1 MLAPSA
7 SPGGAG
13 RAFGAELAIQ
23 ARASICPSSRCHAA
37 LTRWHLSPGGTLC
50 ASGSSAVEYPPDVGG
65 VGDQAAR
72 LAAALASRGH
82 DVQVVTSARNR
93 APSPRSRPPPARG
106 GAAATRPAG
115 PAVLPAV
122 LPAVRRWDW
131 RLFALL
137 PRLAR
142 EGRWDVLH
150 LQYQPGAFQLDGTIN
165 LLPAGCGAGATPRRS
180 SPPSTTCACPTSS
193 PRPAG

>member
-1 MLAPSA
+1 MRV
-7 SPGGAG
+7 G
-13 RAFGAELAIQ
+13 IV
-23 ARASICPSSRCHAA
+23 
-37 LTRWHLSPGGTLC
+37 
-50 ASGSSAVEYPPDVGG
+50 SGEYPPDVGG

-72 LAAALASRGH
+72 LAEALVSRGH

-93 APSPRSRPPPARG
+93 SGARPG
-106 GAAATRPAG
+106 GG
-115 PAVLPAV
+115 PAPV

-165 LLPAGCGAGATPRRS
+165 LLPGWLAAAGATPRRS